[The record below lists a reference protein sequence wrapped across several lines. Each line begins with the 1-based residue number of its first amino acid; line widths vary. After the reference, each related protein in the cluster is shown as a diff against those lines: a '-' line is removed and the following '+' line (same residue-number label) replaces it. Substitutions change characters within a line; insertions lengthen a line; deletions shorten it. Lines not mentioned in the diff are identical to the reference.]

1 MNNLNYFK
9 NSFLEKILSSKDF
22 NERKVWPKISIVMPS
37 FNHIRYIEKSILSV
51 LNQGYPNLELI
62 IIDGGSTDGTVEIIK
77 KYSKYIHYWISEKDY
92 GQSDALNKGFQK
104 ASGQIYG
111 WLNSDDIYLPKSFF
125 YIIKAFLEN
134 NNKLLVFGDWLTIDE
149 YDKIIDLNHAFNFNL
164 NHFKY
169 EGFHLNSQSM
179 LWKSELHEKFS
190 GYDLSLYNTMDY
202 QMILEFG
209 IIAEK
214 NFLRIDKVLG
224 AFRRHEL
231 QKTGPTI
238 SPKIIE
244 EHILMSKKYDY
255 SDKYNIFG
263 KLKRFYFRF
272 RRAYWYFKRGGI
284 KNLIRRLHL
293 SFN

>member
-1 MNNLNYFK
+1 M
-9 NSFLEKILSSKDF
+9 
-22 NERKVWPKISIVMPS
+22 
-37 FNHIRYIEKSILSV
+37 KSILSV
-51 LNQGYPNLELI
+51 LNQGYPNLEFI

-77 KYSKYIHYWISEKDY
+77 KYSKHIHYWISEKDR

-125 YIIKAFLEN
+125 NIIEAFLKN
-134 NNKLLVFGDWLTIDE
+134 NDKLLVFGDWLTIDKN
-149 YDKIIDLNHAFNFNL
+149 DKIIDLNHAFNFNL

-179 LWKSELHEKFS
+179 LWKSALHKQFS
-190 GYDLSLYNTMDY
+190 GYNLNLYNTMDY

-214 NFLRIDKVLG
+214 SFLRIDKVLG

-231 QKTGPTI
+231 QKTGPII

-244 EHILMSKKYDY
+244 EHLIMSKKYNY
-255 SDKYNIFG
+255 TDKYNIFG

-272 RRAYWYFKRGGI
+272 RRAYWYLKRGGI
-284 KNLIRRLHL
+284 RNLVRRLLL